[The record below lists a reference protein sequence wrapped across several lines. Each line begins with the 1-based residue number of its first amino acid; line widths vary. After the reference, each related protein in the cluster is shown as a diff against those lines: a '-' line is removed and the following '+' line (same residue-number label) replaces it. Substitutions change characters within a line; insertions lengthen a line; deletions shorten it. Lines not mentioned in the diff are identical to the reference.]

1 MPAPDPAVP
10 APVATLD
17 SELSGIDALELHLP
31 SARALPW
38 RVWSAVWP
46 KAAAIVAGL
55 LLWQLVV
62 WSGWK
67 PTFLFP
73 GPATTFHH
81 LWSDRSVVLS
91 GIGTTLRRAVEF
103 YLIALIIG
111 TLLAVVL
118 TRSRTVRDALTP
130 LLSGL
135 QTMPN
140 VAWVPFAILVFGLK
154 QQAILFVTLLGT
166 APAIAIT
173 TLSAIDAIPPV
184 LLRAGRVL
192 GAGGVSAYRHV
203 ILPAALPGYV
213 SGMKQGWAFAWR
225 SLMAGELITNVA
237 GTHSLG
243 QLLSSYQEQSSP
255 ADVLAIM
262 VVILAVG
269 LLVDSLVFARLERHV
284 LHRRGLTG

>member
-1 MPAPDPAVP
+1 MPAPDPEVP

-17 SELSGIDALELHLP
+17 SEMSGIDALELHLP

-46 KAAAIVAGL
+46 KAAAIAVGL

-67 PTFLFP
+67 PKFLFP
-73 GPATTFHH
+73 GPATTFRH
-81 LWSDRSVVLS
+81 LWDDRSVVLS
-91 GIGTTLRRAVEF
+91 GVGTTLRRAVEF
-103 YLIALIIG
+103 YLIALVIG
-111 TLLAVVL
+111 TLIAVVL